1 MVGGKNIFSPP
12 SELVMLMSGVMPVRF
27 VMGVNGS
34 RNVHFRRKLRWLIS
48 KEKPDCKGRNF
59 KSREKNARWSPA
71 CGVRNFHVQSEQ
83 KARAIVH
90 LDMDCFYA
98 AIEMRDRPSLR
109 GKPVGVG
116 GARER
121 RGVLTTCNYEA
132 RKFGV
137 RSAMP
142 TFMALQRCPNLI
154 VLPTRFDVYR
164 REAAIIRGILYQF
177 SSIIEPLSL
186 DEAYLDV
193 TPHPSA
199 PAALAEEIR
208 NAIFRTTKLTSSAGI
223 GPNKLIA
230 KIASEINKPNGQ
242 FEVKP
247 EQVANF
253 MKDLPVRKIWG
264 IGEKSERKL
273 EELGV
278 KTCGEL
284 QRFSRPELV
293 NVFGKFGL
301 ELYDLCRGIDDRLV
315 EPDRPRKSLST
326 EETFA
331 LDLAT
336 LEQCEEKLEELF
348 QDVMADLAQK
358 ESTREITKIFVKL
371 KFSDFTRTTAE
382 RAGLAPT
389 LEAFRSL
396 LAEAFARTGKPV
408 RLIGVGV
415 RFAEPMPEDA
425 QMDLL

>member
-1 MVGGKNIFSPP
+1 
-12 SELVMLMSGVMPVRF
+12 
-27 VMGVNGS
+27 MGD
-34 RNVHFRRKLRWLIS
+34 
-48 KEKPDCKGRNF
+48 EPKP
-59 KSREKNARWSPA
+59 
-71 CGVRNFHVQSEQ
+71 
-83 KARAIVH
+83 RAIIH

-98 AIEMRDRPSLR
+98 AIEVRDRPSLR

-116 GARER
+116 GARDR

-164 REAAIIRGILYQF
+164 REAAVIRGILYRF
-177 SSIIEPLSL
+177 TSIIEPLSL

-193 TPHPSA
+193 SAHPTA
-199 PAALAEEIR
+199 PGALAEEIR
-208 NAIFRTTKLTSSAGI
+208 REIFRETKLTSSAGI
-223 GPNKLIA
+223 GPNKLIS
-230 KIASEINKPNGQ
+230 KIASEIEKPNGQ
-242 FEVKP
+242 FEVRE
-247 EQVANF
+247 EQVPEF
-253 MKDLPVRKIWG
+253 MKDLHVRRIWG

-273 EELGV
+273 EELDV

-284 QRFSRPELV
+284 QRFSRAELV
-293 NVFGKFGL
+293 DVFGKFGL
-301 ELYDLCRGIDDRLV
+301 DLYDLCRGVDDRCV

-331 LDLAT
+331 ADLTT
-336 LEQCEEKLEELF
+336 LEQCDEKLEELF
-348 QDVMADLAQK
+348 QDLMADLAQK

-382 RAGLAPT
+382 RAGLAPN
-389 LEAFRSL
+389 LQDFRSL
-396 LAEAFARTGKPV
+396 LTEAFGRTGKPV

-415 RFAEPMPEDA
+415 RFADPAPENA

>member
-1 MVGGKNIFSPP
+1 VQDFS
-12 SELVMLMSGVMPVRF
+12 
-27 VMGVNGS
+27 
-34 RNVHFRRKLRWLIS
+34 VHN
-48 KEKPDCKGRNF
+48 EA
-59 KSREKNARWSPA
+59 KSR
-71 CGVRNFHVQSEQ
+71 
-83 KARAIVH
+83 AIIH

-98 AIEMRDRPSLR
+98 AIEVRDRPSLR

-116 GARER
+116 GARDR

-142 TFMALQRCPNLI
+142 TFMALQRCPDLI

-164 REAAIIRGILYQF
+164 REAAVIREMLHRF
-177 SSIIEPLSL
+177 TSLVEPLSL

-193 TPHPSA
+193 SEHPGA
-199 PAALAEEIR
+199 PAPLAQVIR
-208 NAIFRTTKLTSSAGI
+208 GMIFRKTKLTSSAGI

-230 KIASEINKPNGQ
+230 KIASEMNKPNGQ
-242 FEVKP
+242 LEVTP
-247 EQVANF
+247 EQVPEF
-253 MKDLPVRKIWG
+253 MEKLPVRKIWG
-264 IGEKSERKL
+264 IGEKTERKL

-293 NVFGKFGL
+293 DLFGKFGI
-301 ELYDLCRGIDDRLV
+301 ELYDLCRGIDQRPV

-326 EETFA
+326 EETFTI
-331 LDLAT
+331 DLTT

-348 QDVMADLAQK
+348 QEMMADLAQK
-358 ESTREITKIFVKL
+358 EATRSVTKIFVKL
-371 KFSDFTRTTAE
+371 KFNDFTRTTAE
-382 RAGLAPT
+382 RAGLTPN
-389 LEAFRSL
+389 LPDFRGL

-415 RFAEPMPEDA
+415 RFAEDSPADA
-425 QMDLL
+425 QMPLL

>member
-1 MVGGKNIFSPP
+1 MRDFCVQD
-12 SELVMLMSGVMPVRF
+12 EQ
-27 VMGVNGS
+27 
-34 RNVHFRRKLRWLIS
+34 
-48 KEKPDCKGRNF
+48 
-59 KSREKNARWSPA
+59 KSR
-71 CGVRNFHVQSEQ
+71 
-83 KARAIVH
+83 AIIH

-98 AIEMRDRPSLR
+98 AIEVRDRPSLR

-164 REAAIIRGILYQF
+164 REAAVIRGILHRF
-177 SSIIEPLSL
+177 TSLIEPLSL

-193 TPHPSA
+193 TAHPSA
-199 PAALAEEIR
+199 PGPLAQAIR
-208 NAIFRTTKLTSSAGI
+208 NTIFHETKLTSSAGV

-247 EQVANF
+247 EDVGQF

-273 EELGV
+273 EELGA

-293 NVFGKFGL
+293 DVFGKFGL
-301 ELYDLCRGIDDRLV
+301 DLYDLSRGIDDRPV

-331 LDLAT
+331 ADMST

-348 QDVMADLAQK
+348 QDLMADLAQK
-358 ESTREITKIFVKL
+358 ESTRDITKIFVKL
-371 KFSDFTRTTAE
+371 KFDDFTRTTAE
-382 RAGLAPT
+382 HAGLAPT

-408 RLIGVGV
+408 RLIGAGV
-415 RFAEPMPEDA
+415 RFAETAPESA
-425 QMDLL
+425 QLDLL

>member
-1 MVGGKNIFSPP
+1 VQDF
-12 SELVMLMSGVMPVRF
+12 GVH
-27 VMGVNGS
+27 N
-34 RNVHFRRKLRWLIS
+34 
-48 KEKPDCKGRNF
+48 EA
-59 KSREKNARWSPA
+59 KSR
-71 CGVRNFHVQSEQ
+71 
-83 KARAIVH
+83 AIIH

-98 AIEMRDRPSLR
+98 AIEVRDRPSLR

-116 GARER
+116 GARDR

-142 TFMALQRCPNLI
+142 TFMALQRCPDLI

-164 REAAIIRGILYQF
+164 REAAVIREMLHRF
-177 SSIIEPLSL
+177 TSLVEPLSL

-193 TPHPSA
+193 SEHPGA
-199 PAALAEEIR
+199 PAPLAQVIR
-208 NAIFRTTKLTSSAGI
+208 GMIFRKTKLTSSAGI

-230 KIASEINKPNGQ
+230 KIASEMNKPNGQ
-242 FEVKP
+242 LEVTP
-247 EQVANF
+247 EQVPEF
-253 MKDLPVRKIWG
+253 MEKLPVRKIWG
-264 IGEKSERKL
+264 IGEKTERKL

-293 NVFGKFGL
+293 DLFGKFGI
-301 ELYDLCRGIDDRLV
+301 ELYDLCRGIDQRPV

-326 EETFA
+326 EETFTI
-331 LDLAT
+331 DLTT

-348 QDVMADLAQK
+348 QEMMADLAQK
-358 ESTREITKIFVKL
+358 ETTRKVTKIFVKL

-389 LEAFRSL
+389 LPDFRAL
-396 LAEAFARTGKPV
+396 LAEAFGRTGKPV

-415 RFAEPMPEDA
+415 RFAEDSPADA
-425 QMDLL
+425 QMPLL